1 SFSAFLRA
9 SIRSGP
15 GGTFSESIRASIV
28 LAFYRAAAC
37 GPALLAVSSFANA
50 QGTGT
55 GSSSSGTAANQC
67 WDLSNNVVRE
77 RSGTNATG
85 PSGNSSSTVGSTTS
99 PGSSSS
105 SGAGSGTATSGTS
118 SNADAS

>member
-1 SFSAFLRA
+1 MKKVYF
-9 SIRSGP
+9 
-15 GGTFSESIRASIV
+15 
-28 LAFYRAAAC
+28 AAAC
-37 GPALLAVSSFANA
+37 GAALVAMVSFANA

-55 GSSSSGTAANQC
+55 GSSSSGTASNQC
-67 WDLSNNVVRE
+67 WDVSSNLVRD

-105 SGAGSGTATSGTS
+105 PGAGSGTATSGTS
-118 SNADAS
+118 SGASASARPAG